1 MQANSSSPR
10 DAVENTPLI
19 SEVLAAFVNGHGDR
33 DIPPHIAQRAKLL
46 ILDAIGIALASSVHD
61 FAATAV
67 RAMRALS
74 GGDAGVIGMR
84 ETLGLRDAALVN
96 GTLVHGLDYDDT
108 YLPGS
113 VHLTASCVPVALGL
127 GAFVGASGREVL
139 TACTLG
145 LEVGARLGAAGK
157 GGFARAGFH
166 ATSVL
171 GTFAAA
177 LIAGRLMKMTPAQ
190 LVTVQGIALSAAS
203 GTMQSLQEGSWTKRL
218 HPGLAAAAAITA
230 ASLAREG
237 FTAPAAS
244 YEGRFGLFRCF
255 QGAHTAVG
263 DSALVTVDLGKQ
275 WEFPR
280 ASIKLYPAGHHS
292 HAFMTAAKKLA
303 HEHKIRTEDIQS
315 IRALIA
321 EIAVPLICEPL
332 ESRRQPRSSY
342 AAQFSLP
349 YGIACCLARGRFGLE
364 EIEAPAYTDPKLLA
378 LARKFSYSIDP
389 YSGFPKSRTGEVIVR
404 MTDGREFSRRESI
417 LPDEPATAEE
427 IIDKFMNNAQSV
439 MPAARADDIRD
450 AILNIEN
457 LPSARTLSRML
468 AKP

>member
-46 ILDAIGIALASSVHD
+46 MLDAIGIALASSVHD

-74 GGDAGVIGMR
+74 GGDADVIGMR

-237 FTAPAAS
+237 VHCA
-244 YEGRFGLFRCF
+244 GCF
-255 QGAHTAVG
+255 
-263 DSALVTVDLGKQ
+263 L
-275 WEFPR
+275 
-280 ASIKLYPAGHHS
+280 
-292 HAFMTAAKKLA
+292 
-303 HEHKIRTEDIQS
+303 
-315 IRALIA
+315 
-321 EIAVPLICEPL
+321 
-332 ESRRQPRSSY
+332 
-342 AAQFSLP
+342 
-349 YGIACCLARGRFGLE
+349 
-364 EIEAPAYTDPKLLA
+364 
-378 LARKFSYSIDP
+378 
-389 YSGFPKSRTGEVIVR
+389 
-404 MTDGREFSRRESI
+404 
-417 LPDEPATAEE
+417 
-427 IIDKFMNNAQSV
+427 
-439 MPAARADDIRD
+439 
-450 AILNIEN
+450 
-457 LPSARTLSRML
+457 
-468 AKP
+468 

>member
-1 MQANSSSPR
+1 MNK
-10 DAVENTPLI
+10 TPLI
-19 SEVLAAFVNGHGDR
+19 SEALAAFIGGEGATHVA
-33 DIPPHIAQRAKLL
+33 IPAAVTERAKLL
-46 ILDAIGIALASSVHD
+46 MLDAIGIALASSAHD

-74 GGDAGVIGMR
+74 GGDAQVIGMTD
-84 ETLGLRDAALVN
+84 TLSLRDAALVN

-113 VHLTASCVPVALGL
+113 VHLTASCVPVALGMA
-127 GAFVGASGREVL
+127 AFAGASGREL
-139 TACTLG
+139 LSACTLG

-171 GTFAAA
+171 GTFAGA
-177 LIAGRLMKMTPAQ
+177 LVAGRLMKLTRAQ
-190 LVTVQGIALSAAS
+190 LVTAQGIALSATS

-244 YEGRFGLFRCF
+244 YEGKFGLFRCF
-255 QGAHTAVG
+255 QGAHSDVG
-263 DSALVTVDLGKQ
+263 DPALVTVGLGEQ

-292 HAFMTAAKKLA
+292 HAFFNAAKKLA
-303 HEHKIRTEDIQS
+303 REHALRPQDIES
-315 IRALIA
+315 VHARVA
-321 EIAVPLICEPL
+321 EIAVPLVVEPL
-332 ESRRQPRSSY
+332 ANRFQPQSSY

-364 EIEAPAYTDPKLLA
+364 EIAQPAYTDPALLA
-378 LARKFSYSIDP
+378 LASKFSYSIDP
-389 YSGFPKSRTGEVIVR
+389 DSGFPKSRTGEVSVR
-404 MTDGREFSRRESI
+404 LKDGREFSRRESI
-417 LPDEPATAEE
+417 LPDEPATADE
-427 IIDKFMNNAQSV
+427 IIEKFDNNAQSV
-439 MPAARADDIRD
+439 MPAARAQSLREVILDIESIPD
-450 AILNIEN
+450 AG
-457 LPSARTLSRML
+457 RVSRML
-468 AKP
+468 AKA